1 MYTTEDLF
9 RPNLLGR
16 DVRPRQN
23 LDIHE
28 DLLLYEYARYIL
40 HKRLVKEGLLSPYA
54 CPFYLPTEIEN
65 RKTET
70 YQNDQHV
77 TEQINKPTI
86 ELKVQVKEERKE
98 KAQDIKNITKEDIA
112 LALQVDINNVKLKDV
127 ESEEWTEV
135 KIRNQ
140 KAKAVLKENIIKP
153 LDTLQCSNLSRYSI
167 LDDGDQDDETVLIKE
182 KENENEF
189 SLVS

>member
-23 LDIHE
+23 LEKHE

-54 CPFYLPTEIEN
+54 CPFYPPMEIEN

-77 TEQINKPTI
+77 TEQINKSTI
-86 ELKVQVKEERKE
+86 APKLQVNEERKE
-98 KAQDIKNITKEDIA
+98 KAQDTENITKEDIA
-112 LALQVDINNVKLKDV
+112 SVLQVDINDIKLKDV
-127 ESEEWTEV
+127 ELEEWTEV
-135 KIRNQ
+135 KIRN
-140 KAKAVLKENIIKP
+140 
-153 LDTLQCSNLSRYSI
+153 
-167 LDDGDQDDETVLIKE
+167 
-182 KENENEF
+182 
-189 SLVS
+189 